1 MALNQALNSVTKSI
15 LVLSVILLALSSTL
29 GFAQA
34 PDLQEIRWKSETQ
47 IRSLLGEPE
56 GIGGPIGTHASY
68 QLWHYAE
75 FTVAFANERVF
86 HIFKKDSL
94 TKSEINENRT

>member
-1 MALNQALNSVTKSI
+1 MTLNQSLKSGPKSI
-15 LVLSVILLALSSTL
+15 LVMSVMLLVLSSTL
-29 GFAQA
+29 AFAQA

-56 GIGGPIGTHASY
+56 SIRGPIGTHASY
-68 QLWHYAE
+68 ELWHYAE

-86 HIFKKDSL
+86 HMFKKDSL
-94 TKSEINENRT
+94 TKPEMNENRS